1 MKRTKRINE
10 DEIVT
15 KDFLMAPFYE
25 NPDGTT
31 TLYKIG
37 GTTYEVTVHFNP
49 EGRETV
55 FDQFKDLILNNELI

>member
-1 MKRTKRINE
+1 MKLTKIKK

-37 GTTYEVTVHFNP
+37 GTTYEVTVHFNHG
-49 EGRETV
+49 GRETV
-55 FDQFKDLILNNELI
+55 FEQFKDLILNSELL

>member
-1 MKRTKRINE
+1 MMKLTKIKR

-15 KDFLMAPFYE
+15 KNFIMAPFYE
-25 NPDGTT
+25 NPNGTT

-55 FDQFKDLILNNELI
+55 LDQFKDLILNSELI